1 MYVHNIIH
9 CGIPQH
15 PPDFRLPGS
24 SYALFYEY
32 CYLCCCSFLFVVFL
46 HCSMA
51 VGTDSKEISA
61 NKLKDILSI
70 QLEVRTIVLFYKSIM
85 NDMWA
90 LPIHI
95 QVTERLLEAE
105 EHRLK
110 LLKTEIE
117 VARHKGGDA
126 AVKPSKVCLSVCV

>member
-1 MYVHNIIH
+1 
-9 CGIPQH
+9 
-15 PPDFRLPGS
+15 
-24 SYALFYEY
+24 
-32 CYLCCCSFLFVVFL
+32 
-46 HCSMA
+46 MA

-95 QVTERLLEAE
+95 
-105 EHRLK
+105 
-110 LLKTEIE
+110 
-117 VARHKGGDA
+117 
-126 AVKPSKVCLSVCV
+126 